1 MKKARGKKNTGN
13 AKTATSDKQG
23 RGIKFEWP
31 LLAFP
36 VMVLAALGI
45 LYALNH
51 SLEGNLPTSLAPG
64 QTAPD
69 IPTGD
74 NQTKPPALGTSPG
87 EDESNGP
94 ALPSALARGNRT
106 TDTADDDAP
115 AQGNASPGRDA
126 AAVKGAAGV
135 IATLRSAA
143 DKGDQATIKRCL
155 NELVAMGD
163 DAIEPLLE
171 LVAEGDSQAGLWAA
185 EALARMGTPVAASA
199 LLDALAQTEEGHY
212 KEELAKRISGIT
224 NHDSWPVLL
233 DTLLETDDAT
243 LVRAAGASL
252 SKMADAP
259 ILDEIAARY
268 EAATT
273 KSQAE
278 RLAQLVSSITSPK
291 AAESLLSL
299 AGKTSAP
306 VQDSL
311 QRAAVAALGKIGT
324 PQSVSYLLRKLESS
338 PPGQGGYIFNTIS
351 QITSQQAQASLLY
364 AAAGNKEVSAES
376 GRTAAIYALKNFPDG
391 RTSALLQSIIEQE
404 DNTAVATAAI
414 RTLENIR
421 KAAPQATA
429 KADPTVTIPVAPLQ
443 K

>member
-1 MKKARGKKNTGN
+1 MKRSRGKKNTGK
-13 AKTATSDKQG
+13 AKTAESNRHG
-23 RGIKFEWP
+23 RGIQFEWP

-45 LYALNH
+45 LYVVNH
-51 SLEGNLPTSLAPG
+51 SLEHNPPASFTPPQSSPDVPTPG
-64 QTAPD
+64 DRTA
-69 IPTGD
+69 
-74 NQTKPPALGTSPG
+74 PPALGTSPA
-87 EDESNGP
+87 ENENHNA
-94 ALPSALARGNRT
+94 ALVRALARARQT
-106 TDTADDDAP
+106 TDAP
-115 AQGNASPGRDA
+115 AGTRVRGNLAPGHIVPP
-126 AAVKGAAGV
+126 VKGAAGV
-135 IATLRSAA
+135 IAVLKNAA
-143 DKGDQATIKRCL
+143 EQNDQAAIKRCL

-171 LVAEGDSQAGLWAA
+171 LIAQGDSEAGLWAA
-185 EALARMGTPVAASA
+185 EALARIGSPVAAGA
-199 LLDALAQTEEGHY
+199 LLDTLAQTEDGPY

-233 DTLLETDDAT
+233 DTLLETDDAMV
-243 LVRAAGASL
+243 VRAAGASL

-268 EAATT
+268 EAAAT
-273 KSQAE
+273 KSEAE

-291 AAESLLSL
+291 ATESLLSL
-299 AGKTSAP
+299 AGKTTDA

-376 GRTAAIYALKNFPDG
+376 GRTAALYALKNFPDG
-391 RTSALLQSIIEQE
+391 RTSALLESIIEQE

-414 RTLENIR
+414 RTLESIR

>member
-1 MKKARGKKNTGN
+1 MKNTRRKKGN
-13 AKTATSDKQG
+13 GHSKATTSDKRD

-36 VMVLAALGI
+36 VMILVALGI
-45 LYALNH
+45 LYGVNH
-51 SLEGNLPTSLAPG
+51 SLERNLPTSFTPG
-64 QTAPD
+64 QTMPD
-69 IPTGD
+69 TPTRGSR
-74 NQTKPPALGTSPG
+74 TKPPALGTSPA
-87 EDESNGP
+87 ENESNGP
-94 ALPSALARGNRT
+94 ALPSALARAHQT
-106 TDTADDDAP
+106 TDTADDAR
-115 AQGNASPGRDA
+115 AQGTVSPRRGEVT
-126 AAVKGAAGV
+126 VKGAAGV
-135 IATLRSAA
+135 IAALRSAA
-143 DKGDQATIKRCL
+143 DKGDQAAIKRCL

-171 LVAEGDSQAGLWAA
+171 LVAEGDGQASLWAA

-199 LLDALAQTEEGHY
+199 LLDVLAQTEEGQY

-233 DTLLETDDAT
+233 DTLLEAKDAT

-268 EAATT
+268 EAAAT
-273 KSQAE
+273 KSEAA
-278 RLAQLVSSITSPK
+278 RLAQLVSSITSPQ

-299 AGKTSAP
+299 AGKPSAP

-324 PQSVSYLLRKLESS
+324 PQSVSYLLRKLEAS
-338 PPGQGGYIFNTIS
+338 PPGQGGYLFSTIS

-391 RTSALLQSIIEQE
+391 RTSALLESIIEQE

>member
-1 MKKARGKKNTGN
+1 MKKARGKKNAGK
-13 AKTATSDKQG
+13 AKTAASDGQG
-23 RGIKFEWP
+23 RGIQFEWP

-36 VMVLAALGI
+36 VMVLAALGV
-45 LYALNH
+45 LYAVNH
-51 SLEGNLPTSLAPG
+51 SLKHNPPTTFTPE
-64 QTAPD
+64 QTSPD
-69 IPTGD
+69 VPTRND
-74 NQTKPPALGTSPG
+74 RTAPPALGTSP
-87 EDESNGP
+87 DETENRNT
-94 ALPSALARGNRT
+94 ALVRALARARQT
-106 TDTADDDAP
+106 IDAP
-115 AQGNASPGRDA
+115 EDAPSRSNLAPGHVVPP
-126 AAVKGAAGV
+126 VKGAAGV
-135 IATLRSAA
+135 IAVLKNAA
-143 DKGDQATIKRCL
+143 EQNDQVAIKRCL
-155 NELVAMGD
+155 NELVAMGE

-171 LVAEGDSQAGLWAA
+171 LIAEGDSEAGLWAA

-199 LLDALAQTEEGHY
+199 LLDTLAQTEDGEY

-243 LVRAAGASL
+243 VVRAAGASL

-259 ILDEIAARY
+259 ILDEIAARF
-268 EAATT
+268 EAGVTESET
-273 KSQAE
+273 E

-299 AGKTSAP
+299 AGKASAP
-306 VQDSL
+306 IQDSL

-324 PQSVSYLLRKLESS
+324 PESVGYLLRKLESS
-338 PPGQGGYIFNTIS
+338 SPGQGGYIFNTIS

-391 RTSALLQSIIEQE
+391 RTSALLESIIAQE

-414 RTLENIR
+414 RTLESIR

-429 KADPTVTIPVAPLQ
+429 KADPTVTVPVAPLQ